1 MNTEINLEQ
10 YVNEYTEAQKNEID
24 NFILKNY
31 ESLPKG
37 LKISFKARNMNIREV
52 LMRTYYGY
60 KAEKRVL
67 EHLQQ
72 LNPNQDWHFIDS
84 KAGYYHLEYRP
95 NNQPDL
101 INNKGITVE
110 VKNYIVYIDKVYFI
124 CLYQDIDKLWAG
136 MFHNADYVVITY
148 QDKMYL
154 IDKQYF
160 IDNVISYPNN
170 FDPVKTTWE
179 LNLEGYNG

>member
-10 YVNEYTEAQKNEID
+10 YVNEFTEAQKSEID
-24 NFILKNY
+24 NFILRNY

-37 LKISFKARNMNIREV
+37 LKISFKTSNMNVREV
-52 LMRTYYGY
+52 LMRTYCGY
-60 KAEKRVL
+60 MAEKRVL

-72 LNPNQDWHFIDS
+72 LNPDQDWHFIDN

-124 CLYQDIDKLWAG
+124 CFYQDIDKLWAS
-136 MFHNADYVVITY
+136 MFHNADYVVIVY

-160 IDNVISYPNN
+160 IDNTITYPNN
-170 FDPVKTTWE
+170 FDSNKTTWE
-179 LNLEGYNG
+179 LNLEEYNG